1 MGKPACGLYGLNT
14 IFAWSKS
21 NVDGRISF
29 GGVSE
34 DNVRHAVMLE
44 NNYDPRHYFC
54 MDASGARRGR
64 TTLESP
70 CGATFKLGQ
79 DCEDDEGVF
88 NIQVENGN
96 LNIECQN
103 GDLNLRARNVN
114 IEAKGDKNDN
124 GNLTVVS
131 NGLIDFKA
139 QNVKFTGADTLQVQ
153 SNNMLRL
160 LGDVETDFITGVCNM
175 NSYSSRRG
183 KKGETQKIDTTQ
195 GEIA

>member
-14 IFAWSKS
+14 IFSWAKS
-21 NVDGRISF
+21 SVDGKISF

-44 NNYDPRHYFC
+44 NNYDPRHYFV
-54 MDASGARRGR
+54 MDASGDRRGR
-64 TTLESP
+64 TTLEAPAGITLKS
-70 CGATFKLGQ
+70 GQ
-79 DCEDDEGVF
+79 DCDDDAGTF

-103 GDLNLRARNVN
+103 GDLNLKARNVN
-114 IEAKGDKNDN
+114 IETIGDTNDT
-124 GNLTVVS
+124 GNVTIDA
-131 NGLIDFKA
+131 NNLIDFKA
-139 QNVKFTGADTLQVQ
+139 VNIKFTGADTLQVQ

-183 KKGETQKIDTTQ
+183 KKGETQKIDKTQ

>member
-1 MGKPACGLYGLNT
+1 M
-14 IFAWSKS
+14 
-21 NVDGRISF
+21 
-29 GGVSE
+29 
-34 DNVRHAVMLE
+34 AVPGPNQCFE
-44 NNYDPRHYFC
+44 PPVKWDDCH
-54 MDASGARRGR
+54 
-64 TTLESP
+64 
-70 CGATFKLGQ
+70 
-79 DCEDDEGVF
+79 CEDDDGVF

-96 LNIECQN
+96 LNIDVQN